1 MFDKFKQA
9 GNLIKMRSEAQKLQK
24 ELKTIIEVQEKDGV
38 RVKVNGANEVEYVE
52 IDGQERSDVKDAI
65 NEASKKVQK
74 KAAQKM
80 MEMGGGLSGLLGK
93 MGQ

>member
-9 GNLIKMRSEAQKLQK
+9 GNLIKMQSEAKKLQK
-24 ELKTIIEVQEKDGV
+24 ELKTIVEVYEKGSV
-38 RVKVNGANEVEYVE
+38 RVKVNGSGEVDYIE
-52 IDGQERSDVKDAI
+52 IDGQARDDVKEAV
-65 NEASKKVQK
+65 NSASKNVQK

-93 MGQ
+93 MG

>member
-9 GNLIKMRSEAQKLQK
+9 GNLLKMKSEADKPQK
-24 ELKTIIEVQEKDGV
+24 ELKTIIEVYEKGGV
-38 RVKVNGANEVEYVE
+38 RVKVNGAGEVEYIEV
-52 IDGQERSDVKDAI
+52 DGSARDDIKEAVNS
-65 NEASKKVQK
+65 ASKNVQK

-93 MGQ
+93 MG